1 MQECDMMMDGGQQG
15 TWQLRIV
22 RGSRPGQSFVVDR
35 TVATIGRDPNN
46 DIAID
51 EPSVSR
57 RHAQLVYR
65 DGWFHIQDL
74 GSANRVAVNGAPIRG
89 SMRIGPGDQIA
100 LSRDVTLAVEWIPA
114 SEQTAIMGDAAPT
127 PPQGVPTPAYEVP
140 TQQWQASP
148 PTQPP
153 PPLIRPQVSQPAA
166 PPPQQKE
173 GRGFPWL
180 TLAFVGCGAVLLVLA
195 VVGIAGALVFTGLL
209 PNPLR
214 SLTPSGPTVAP
225 ALATATQT
233 ATWTPAVP
241 TPTMTSVPTMT
252 SAPADQA
259 TPTATVAA
267 PATATTEPTET
278 STLEPTQTLV
288 PTETPVPTAT
298 PVPPPPTATPVPP
311 TPTATATA
319 TTPPPKPLS
328 INYVVESAACISKG
342 QYRIEFT
349 IYVDGGT
356 GEYFVYR
363 DIESQP
369 IYGPGPAKATPYEL
383 TWGAGSSAVGTLVV
397 RSGGETAE
405 SKFYVQTP
413 DCSGF

>member
-1 MQECDMMMDGGQQG
+1 MMMDGGQQG

-22 RGSRPGQSFVVDR
+22 RGSTPGQSFVVDR
-35 TVATIGRDPNN
+35 AVATIGRDPNN

-74 GSANRVAVNGAPIRG
+74 
-89 SMRIGPGDQIA
+89 
-100 LSRDVTLAVEWIPA
+100 
-114 SEQTAIMGDAAPT
+114 
-127 PPQGVPTPAYEVP
+127 
-140 TQQWQASP
+140 
-148 PTQPP
+148 
-153 PPLIRPQVSQPAA
+153 
-166 PPPQQKE
+166 
-173 GRGFPWL
+173 
-180 TLAFVGCGAVLLVLA
+180 VLLVLA
-195 VVGIAGALVFTGLL
+195 VIGIAGALVFTGVL

-225 ALATATQT
+225 PLATPTQT

-241 TPTMTSVPTMT
+241 TPTMTPVPTIT

-278 STLEPTQTLV
+278 STLEPTQTSV
-288 PTETPVPTAT
+288 PTETPAPTAT

-328 INYVVESAACISKG
+328 INHVVESAACISKG